1 MKLLLSN
8 ACNTHDYNYIIRI
21 IPVMFNKAQYFSKRR
36 MIFFALFYLY
46 RNMFKYIIY
55 EQLTKTGKQIFK
67 TQEDMKKK
75 ENENETTTRPYT
87 DC

>member
-1 MKLLLSN
+1 M
-8 ACNTHDYNYIIRI
+8 C
-21 IPVMFNKAQYFSKRR
+21 
-36 MIFFALFYLY
+36 
-46 RNMFKYIIY
+46 KYIIY

-75 ENENETTTRPYT
+75 KNKKINENETTTGPHT

>member
-1 MKLLLSN
+1 
-8 ACNTHDYNYIIRI
+8 
-21 IPVMFNKAQYFSKRR
+21 
-36 MIFFALFYLY
+36 
-46 RNMFKYIIY
+46 MFKYIIY